1 MKVKDLISL
10 IFLMAVTNFLL
21 VIRLDSCYIYK
32 WNFVISVI
40 VAFRDKKKG
49 E

>member
-10 IFLMAVTNFLL
+10 NFLMAVTNFLL
-21 VIRLDSCYIYK
+21 VIPLDSCYIYR